1 LVHEAG
7 GQLMRIAML
16 SWKNLRKARAIRT
29 SIGVLGA
36 KYLRVV
42 LNTSRFYYEPADI
55 YERVAADLPVILT
68 MWHGQHLLAPF
79 VKRPEH
85 RAKVLISHH
94 RDAEVNAIAAERLGI
109 EIIRGSG
116 DHGSEFSRK
125 GGVNAFLD
133 MLAALRDGYNI
144 ALTADVPKVSRVA
157 GLGIVKL
164 SHASERPIYP
174 IAIASRRRIE
184 LDTWD
189 RMTINL
195 PFSRVVV
202 LVAEPVRVPADADD
216 AMLEAYRKHIET
228 ALNEVTERAYAMVD
242 RLQ

>member
-1 LVHEAG
+1 
-7 GQLMRIAML
+7 ML
-16 SWKNLRKARAIRT
+16 SWKRLRKARIIRT
-29 SIGVLGA
+29 AIGVLGA
-36 KYLRVV
+36 KYLRLV
-42 LNTSRFYYEPADI
+42 LKTSRFYYEPADI
-55 YERVAADLPVILT
+55 YERIATDLPIILT
-68 MWHGQHLLAPF
+68 MWHGQHLLVPF

-85 RAKVLISHH
+85 RAKVLISYH

-125 GGVNAFLD
+125 GGVSAFLD
-133 MLAALRDGYNI
+133 MLSALRDGYNI
-144 ALTADVPKVSRVA
+144 ALTADVPKISRVA

-164 SHASERPIYP
+164 AHASERPIYP
-174 IAIASRRRIE
+174 IAIASRRRID

-202 LVAEPVRVPADADD
+202 IVAEPVRVRADAHG
-216 AMLEAYRKHIET
+216 AELESCRKQLEA

-242 RLQ
+242 RRRDADRG